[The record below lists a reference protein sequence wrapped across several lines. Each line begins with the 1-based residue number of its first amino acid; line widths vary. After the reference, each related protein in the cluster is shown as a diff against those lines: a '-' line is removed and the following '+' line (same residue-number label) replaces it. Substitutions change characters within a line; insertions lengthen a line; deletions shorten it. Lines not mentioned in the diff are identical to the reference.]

1 MSFLTR
7 TIPIVIA
14 FVMGIVMIGQYYVP
28 AQASQD
34 FLRGVALWSRIIGG
48 FAIFLG
54 AYSLFRMHLGRIRQ
68 QAQGWGYSAFF
79 FVGAVVTL
87 AAGLYNGGGGPLADL
102 QKGTSFWWLFD
113 YVYTPAG
120 ATVFALVGFFIASA
134 AYRTFRARTLES
146 GVLLLTA
153 IIVMLGRVP
162 IGAYIS
168 EWIPVTTDWIM
179 SVPNLAVKRAILMGI
194 CLGSIATSL
203 KIIFGIERTYLGG
216 GE

>member
-1 MSFLTR
+1 MNTLAR
-7 TIPIVIA
+7 TIPITIA

-34 FLRGVALWSRIIGG
+34 FLRGVVLWSRIIGG

-68 QAQGWGYSAFF
+68 QVEGWGYSTFF

-87 AAGLYNGGGGPLADL
+87 VVGFYNGGEGPFGRL
-102 QKGTSFWWLFD
+102 QAGTAFRWLFD

-134 AYRTFRARTLES
+134 AYRTFRARTAES
-146 GVLLLTA
+146 AVLLVAA

-162 IGAYIS
+162 VGAYLS
-168 EWIPVTTDWIM
+168 RWIPVVTDWIM
-179 SVPNLAVKRAILMGI
+179 SVPNLAVKRAILIGI
-194 CLGSIATSL
+194 CLGSIGTSL